1 MLMKKRITWLGLITL
16 VASLL
21 LAACT
26 LGQQPE
32 PTPEAVD
39 VEAIYTSAA
48 ETAMVQMTEIASLAT
63 PTLPPTATFTPA
75 PTEAVQ
81 EENTPL
87 VQVTPLSDAAPT
99 ADPAAPGIVQATPT
113 PIVAVVP
120 TLAVPG
126 VVGTPDPECNSAA
139 WEGETIPD
147 GTKIKAGEY
156 FTKVWK
162 LRNTGTCT
170 WTDAYSFRLIQGERM
185 GGVDYFFIGKNNHIP
200 PGEAVSMGVAMR
212 APATPGRYTGYWQL
226 FSDQATNTMAFGWPV
241 YVEIEVVK

>member
-1 MLMKKRITWLGLITL
+1 MLTKKRIIRFGLITL
-16 VASLL
+16 VAPLL

-48 ETAMVQMTEIASLAT
+48 ATAMAQMTEIASLAT
-63 PTLPPTATFTPA
+63 PTLPPTATFTLV
-75 PTEAVQ
+75 PTEAAQ

-87 VQVTPLSDAAPT
+87 VQVTPLSDTTPTTAPATAAV
-99 ADPAAPGIVQATPT
+99 VQSTPT

-120 TLAVPG
+120 TLAAPG
-126 VVGTPDPECNSAA
+126 VATTPAPECNSAA

-147 GTKIKAGEY
+147 GTKFKAGES
-156 FTKVWK
+156 FTKGWK
-162 LRNTGTCT
+162 FRNTGTCD
-170 WTDAYSFRLIQGERM
+170 WTDAYSFRFIQGERM
-185 GGVDYFFIGKNNHIP
+185 GGIDYFFIGKNNHIS
-200 PGEAVSMGVAMR
+200 PGEAVSMGITMR
-212 APATPGRYTGYWQL
+212 APTTPGRYTGYWQL

-241 YVEIEVVK
+241 YVEIEVVQ